1 MKAPSSPAV
10 SNHLLAVLPV
20 AARRR
25 FVAECENVELTFAE
39 VLCESGDPVQHVY
52 FPRTGFVSL
61 VTALDDAPR
70 LEIGMIGDEG
80 MLGTSL
86 ILGVGVSQQHAVVQG
101 EGSAWRMSAR
111 DFRRGLN
118 NDAELQTTL
127 NRYVYVLMG
136 QLAQTA
142 ACASFHGLDARL
154 ARWLLL
160 TRDRSHSN
168 SFALTHEFLAYM
180 LGVRRAGVTSAAK
193 GLRDRGL
200 IHYSRGEIRIM
211 NGSGLEKASCDC
223 YWRANE
229 MYSQVLGVH

>member
-1 MKAPSSPAV
+1 MKAPSLTAFP
-10 SNHLLAVLPV
+10 NRLLAALPA
-20 AARRR
+20 AARGR
-25 FVAECENVELTFAE
+25 FVARCDDVDLTFAE
-39 VLCESGDPVQHVY
+39 VLCESGDPVQYVY
-52 FPRTGFVSL
+52 FPRKGFVSI
-61 VTALDDAPR
+61 VTALDDTPR

-101 EGSAWRMSAR
+101 EGSAWRMTAR
-111 DFRRGLN
+111 DFRRGLSS
-118 NDAELQTTL
+118 DAALKTTL

-142 ACASFHGLDARL
+142 ACTSFHGLDARL

-168 SFALTHEFLAYM
+168 SFSLTHEFLAYM

-193 GLRDRGL
+193 SLRDRGL
-200 IHYSRGEIRIM
+200 IDYNRGEIRIM

-223 YWRANE
+223 YWRLND
-229 MYSQVLGVH
+229 MYSQILGVH